1 MVVWIR
7 FRVEFPHMKHSI
19 IAAGDE
25 SCIVFEPSNTLHS
38 LDMTF
43 KLELDWTF
51 CGVELVDPD

>member
-1 MVVWIR
+1 
-7 FRVEFPHMKHSI
+7 MKHSI

-25 SCIVFEPSNTLHS
+25 SCIVFKPSDTLHS